1 MYEYLSTYVFIG
13 TVAARLLML
22 TLKFSE
28 IKSQSLLGVGYSQAR
43 DS

>member
-22 TLKFSE
+22 TE
-28 IKSQSLLGVGYSQAR
+28 ILRNQKPVTLRGWLQPG
-43 DS
+43 